1 MDLKDIES
9 FESMCRCAWFHISR
23 GEYDLATPYLIQM
36 KQFEDS
42 HVEQVK
48 QTCFDIFKSV
58 TIERRINREEK
69 HGSDTLQDA
78 ETNTH

>member
-23 GEYDLATPYLIQM
+23 GEYDLAAPYLIQM

-42 HVEQVK
+42 H
-48 QTCFDIFKSV
+48 
-58 TIERRINREEK
+58 IET
-69 HGSDTLQDA
+69 G
-78 ETNTH
+78 